1 MTSLKFGPNGL
12 EYIGTITNETT
23 DDSDD
28 TTTGLTINN
37 KRFKITIN
45 SSFEDTSFIKK
56 INNNKINN
64 NDIIVYTCLSNTSN
78 LNIKIYNVS
87 NGECYIQF
95 IADGNVPIN
104 TEVMFLILT

>member
-12 EYIGTITNETT
+12 EYIGTISETET
-23 DDSDD
+23 DDSDN

-56 INNNKINN
+56 INNNKINL
-64 NDIIVYTCLSNTSN
+64 NDIIAYTCLSNTSN
-78 LNIKIYNVS
+78 LNIKIYNVIEGS
-87 NGECYIQF
+87 CYIKF
-95 IADGNVPIN
+95 IADGIVQ
-104 TEVMFLILT
+104 LIQKLCF